1 MQNIYMLDK
10 RSIVLLNQ
18 INSKCD
24 GSGYKIFSFEE
35 LLSLMPMKLGLERE
49 GLKEILANLSNNEL
63 ISIKYND
70 QNEVCLRPLIKGR
83 VAIENLNE
91 KQENEGFLKRKL
103 FLFSFYGSVVGG
115 IVSGLILYLIKLF
128 GGI

>member
-70 QNEVCLRPLIKGR
+70 QNAVCLRPLIKGR